1 MPMPAD
7 FEQRRD
13 GLVGL
18 IYDAVL
24 DEELWSTALEGIADI
39 THSAAAL
46 IHGYRVD
53 RELYTFHDLGR
64 IDPECKRRHELYHV
78 TNPWMRSSRFPVG
91 QMVHSDDLIELP
103 QLKRTAFY
111 DDVLRPQN
119 LAHGLIVNVV
129 SRPEFK
135 VSLNVERSEKSGPF
149 SERDAAILGSLLPH
163 LRRACELRLR
173 MLDYRE
179 AARAERDALDALSTG
194 IITFDTGQRVLF
206 ANSAARA
213 RSEELS
219 LRVRAG
225 SELSGPPEIANGVRA
240 LLADAVRG
248 GAPGSNR
255 VSGPNG
261 RDVGI
266 TVTPVQGRAF
276 DHASH
281 HKTASPAA
289 IVLLVDISRNNEAA
303 SALLAARHGLT
314 AAELR
319 VATALTQ
326 TSNMRTAAVLLGISP
341 NTLKS
346 HTKRIYAKIGVRGH
360 AELVQSIARVAQT
373 LDPSG

>member
-1 MPMPAD
+1 MLAD

-13 GLVGL
+13 ALVGL

-24 DEELWSTALEGIADI
+24 DGSLWGAALEGIADI

-46 IHGYRVD
+46 IHGYSVD
-53 RELYTFHDLGR
+53 RKLYTFHDLAR

-78 TNPWMRSSRFPVG
+78 TNPWMRSGRFPAGRV
-91 QMVHSDDLIELP
+91 VHSDDLIELP
-103 QLKRTAFY
+103 ELKRTAFY

-119 LAHGLIVNVV
+119 LAHGAIVNVV
-129 SRPEFK
+129 SRPEFR
-135 VSLNVERSEKSGPF
+135 VSLNVERSETSGPF
-149 SERDAAILGSLLPH
+149 SERDTAILSSLLPH

-173 MLDYRE
+173 MLDYCE
-179 AARAERDALDALSTG
+179 AAQAERDALDALSTG
-194 IITFDTGQRVLF
+194 IITFDAGQRVLF

-213 RSEELS
+213 RCDELS
-219 LRVRAG
+219 LRVHAG
-225 SELSGPPEIANGVRA
+225 SDLSGPPGIVNDVRA
-240 LLADAVRG
+240 LLADAVRS
-248 GAPGSNR
+248 GAAGTNR
-255 VSGPNG
+255 LSQPNG
-261 RDVGI
+261 RDIGI
-266 TVTPVQGRAF
+266 TVTPVRGRAF
-276 DHASH
+276 DHPSH

-289 IVLLVDISRNNEAA
+289 IALLVDISRNGEAA

-326 TSNMRTAAVLLGISP
+326 TGGMRTAAAMLGISP

-360 AELVQSIARVAQT
+360 AELVQSIAQVARM
-373 LDPSG
+373 LDPAM